1 MAMVRE
7 TGLACAGVASGS
19 GVGVAAGAGGFA
31 GDGAAV
37 AVACAETSVGAGA
50 CGEAITGMEVEA
62 GACTAAG
69 EHAASEK
76 IVTTTKIVFIK
87 LFFVI
92 MIHLLFSL

>member
-1 MAMVRE
+1 
-7 TGLACAGVASGS
+7 
-19 GVGVAAGAGGFA
+19 
-31 GDGAAV
+31 
-37 AVACAETSVGAGA
+37 
-50 CGEAITGMEVEA
+50 MEVEA